1 MEYTLQLVIV
11 ATLAVSVLVFFRL
24 ARRVREGSLSRAKGL
39 LLYLGAVLAPAGLFV
54 AFGLLLVG
62 LEEWSGSSLVPELF
76 ARGFL
81 MTLAL
86 CLAIAILGFIFFAV
100 RLALMEDLLKSP

>member
-1 MEYTLQLVIV
+1 M
-11 ATLAVSVLVFFRL
+11 
-24 ARRVREGSLSRAKGL
+24 
-39 LLYLGAVLAPAGLFV
+39 LAPAGLFV

-62 LEEWSGSSLVPELF
+62 LEEGSGSSLVPELF

-86 CLAIAILGFIFFAV
+86 CLAIAILGFIFLAV